1 MNRLDRLIIRE
12 LIGPW
17 FFGVFIFTVL
27 IFTSILLV
35 RVTDWVVKGVSL
47 DVVFQLIMLLL
58 PGMLVKTF
66 SMALLL
72 ATLLS
77 FGRLSNDSEIVAI
90 RAAGASLFRVIRPVL
105 VFGLIVA
112 AGAFSINEWVVP
124 RFSLRAT
131 NVQQDIKQGLD
142 ANRIGRPVFNV
153 IYDEGKAVGFMGALD
168 LDVSRNLLANVHVVT
183 FDKLGKPSYVLFA
196 EELEYV
202 GVKEWEIRK
211 GARVVSVDG
220 TDVVVLKDKAWPAN
234 VARPVATPKN
244 LLASVLDDLD
254 AFSMSEIA
262 QQIKSLREDPSSD
275 PRQVRNLEFGYFN
288 KIGLPLSVVIF
299 GMLGAPLGIRSHRSG
314 VASGFALSIALSFAY
329 LIVANFGA
337 VYAKAGRI
345 PPYAASFAPVVLGF
359 VAACV
364 LIYRKNQ

>member
-12 LIGPW
+12 LVGPW
-17 FFGVFIFTVL
+17 IFGVGIFTAL
-27 IFTSILLV
+27 IFTSVFLV
-35 RVTDWVVKGVSL
+35 RVTDWITRGVSVE
-47 DVVFQLIMLLL
+47 VVFQLVVLLL

-90 RAAGASLFRVIRPVL
+90 RAAGASLFRVMRPVML
-105 VFGLIVA
+105 FGLVVA
-112 AGAFSINEWVVP
+112 AAAFMINDWVVP
-124 RFSLRAT
+124 RFSLSAA
-131 NVQQDIKQGLD
+131 NVQQDIKQNLD
-142 ANRIGRPVFNV
+142 ASKIGQPVFNV

-168 LDVSRNLLANVHVVT
+168 LNVSENLLTDVHIVT
-183 FDKLGKPSYVLFA
+183 FDKDGKPSYVLFA
-196 EELEYV
+196 KELEYI
-202 GVKEWEIRK
+202 GVRDWRIR
-211 GARVVSVDG
+211 GGGRVISIYG
-220 TDVVVLKDKAWPAN
+220 TDVLDITGEAWPGN
-234 VARPVATPKN
+234 VAKPTASPRN
-244 LLASVLDDLD
+244 LFAGILDDAD
-254 AFSMSEIA
+254 ALTMSELA
-262 QQIKSLREDPSSD
+262 TEVAALKNEPGAD
-275 PRQVRNLEFGYFN
+275 PRRVRNLEFGYYN

-329 LIVANFGA
+329 LIVANFMA
-337 VYAKAGRI
+337 VYAKAGKI